1 MPDSRYLCRADYKC
15 HKCPENAQNA
25 LKMPLVQNAVFK
37 GIYRAFIGHL
47 LGIYRPSWAFI
58 GHFDI

>member
-15 HKCPENAQNA
+15 HKCQINAQNA
-25 LKMPLVQNAVFK
+25 LKMPLVQNALFN

-47 LGIYRPSWAFI
+47 WHLSAILGIYRAF
-58 GHFDI
+58 